1 MLSKLN
7 FASTLYLG
15 MTEKNLGRL
24 QKVQNYAAK
33 VITLARKYDHV
44 TPILHH
50 LNWLPFKEF
59 VKYRYLSMIYQVIH
73 GLAPIYLCD
82 LVKLYQPIRELRSIY
97 SQNLEIPRLN
107 SKFAR
112 RSFKFLAPTMWNEL
126 PIYIKTCETL
136 QNFKCKIK
144 KNSF

>member
-1 MLSKLN
+1 MQR
-7 FASTLYLG
+7 
-15 MTEKNLGRL
+15 RL
-24 QKVQNYAAK
+24 LK
-33 VITLARKYDHV
+33 LARKYDHV

-112 RSFKFLAPTMWNEL
+112 RSFKFLAPHCLFLLKHVE
-126 PIYIKTCETL
+126 P
-136 QNFKCKIK
+136 FKISNVK
-144 KNSF
+144 